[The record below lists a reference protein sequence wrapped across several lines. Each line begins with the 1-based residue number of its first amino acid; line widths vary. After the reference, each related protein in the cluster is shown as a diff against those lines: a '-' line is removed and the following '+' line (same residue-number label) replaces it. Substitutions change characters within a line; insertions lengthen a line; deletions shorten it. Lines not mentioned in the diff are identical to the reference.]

1 MRIPITFVFIYFIL
15 LGVDRVKSQTPQKTI
30 TFKEVEGTNL
40 KLHLFGSI
48 GENKDKDRAV
58 IVFFFGGG
66 WTGGTPKQFYPHC
79 EFLSKKGMLAVSAE
93 YRTQK
98 SHGTTPF
105 ECVEDGKS
113 VIRWLRENS
122 DRLGI
127 NPKKIIAAGGSAG
140 GHVAA
145 CTGIINGFET
155 GNLKVSSKPQALVL
169 FNPVCDTSLNGYGN
183 KKIGSKWKLISPLH
197 NINESTP
204 PTCIFHGTSDTTV
217 PLNNVIEFQKKLLK
231 EKINCELHTYENA
244 KHGFFNYGRDGGKAY
259 EDTVNKMTKF
269 LIEEGFLTKGKL

>member
-1 MRIPITFVFIYFIL
+1 MQLAQNIEHKKPWNYSVRMCRGWKVSNQ
-15 LGVDRVKSQTPQKTI
+15 V
-30 TFKEVEGTNL
+30 VE
-40 KLHLFGSI
+40 K
-48 GENKDKDRAV
+48 
-58 IVFFFGGG
+58 
-66 WTGGTPKQFYPHC
+66 
-79 EFLSKKGMLAVSAE
+79 
-93 YRTQK
+93 
-98 SHGTTPF
+98 
-105 ECVEDGKS
+105 
-113 VIRWLRENS
+113 NS

-217 PLNNVIEFQKKLLK
+217 PLNNVIEFQKNYSKKKL
-231 EKINCELHTYENA
+231 IV
-244 KHGFFNYGRDGGKAY
+244 NY
-259 EDTVNKMTKF
+259 TPMKMQSMDF
-269 LIEEGFLTKGKL
+269 LIMEGMVVKLMRIQLTR

>member
-1 MRIPITFVFIYFIL
+1 MCRGWKVSNQ
-15 LGVDRVKSQTPQKTI
+15 V
-30 TFKEVEGTNL
+30 VEG
-40 KLHLFGSI
+40 K
-48 GENKDKDRAV
+48 
-58 IVFFFGGG
+58 
-66 WTGGTPKQFYPHC
+66 
-79 EFLSKKGMLAVSAE
+79 
-93 YRTQK
+93 
-98 SHGTTPF
+98 
-105 ECVEDGKS
+105 
-113 VIRWLRENS
+113 S